1 MKDSTLMREVHVDP
15 QTGLHEREAPTLPGI
30 PVLAGIVLLAV
41 AGAVLLVVG
50 RARGGELRSPLVLV
64 AIVLFLIAGLAT
76 LGLTQVVPGQ
86 ARVVQ
91 LFGGYRGTI
100 RSSGLRWVN
109 PLTARRRI
117 STRIRN
123 HETSQAK
130 VNDADGNPIEIAAV
144 VVWRVEDTAQ
154 AVYEVEDVVEFVAI
168 QTESAVRHVASAFPY
183 EGHGDGRPSLRQH
196 PEEVG
201 KQLTSEIAVR
211 VEAAGVHV
219 VESRLT
225 RLSFAPEIAQAM
237 LRRQQAEAVVAA
249 RQRIVDGAV
258 GMVEM
263 ALERL
268 DEKSIVD
275 LEGERR
281 AAMVSNLL
289 TVLCSDQPTQPIV
302 NAGSLY
308 T

>member
-1 MKDSTLMREVHVDP
+1 MKDTAVMREVLVDTH
-15 QTGLHEREAPTLPGI
+15 TGLREREAWALPGI
-30 PVLAGIVLLAV
+30 PALVGLIVIAAIGVVLISAAAGGPETALRVIAIILFAITVVGV
-41 AGAVLLVVG
+41 AG
-50 RARGGELRSPLVLV
+50 
-64 AIVLFLIAGLAT
+64 
-76 LGLTQVVPGQ
+76 LTPVVPGQ
-86 ARVVQ
+86 SRVVQ

-100 RSSGLRWVN
+100 RTTGLRLVN
-109 PLTARRRI
+109 PLTTRRKV

-123 HETSQAK
+123 HETALAK

-154 AVYEVEDVVEFVAI
+154 SVYEVEDVVEFVGI
-168 QTESAVRHVASAFPY
+168 QTESAVRHVASAYPY
-183 EGHGDGRPSLRQH
+183 EGHGDGAVSLREH
-196 PEEVG
+196 PEEINA
-201 KQLTSEIAVR
+201 KLTAEIAAR

-249 RQRIVDGAV
+249 RARIVDGAV

-268 DEKSIVD
+268 DEKALVE

>member
-1 MKDSTLMREVHVDP
+1 MKEAALIRELQVEPH
-15 QTGLHEREAPTLPGI
+15 TGLREREAATLGGVPMLAGAI
-30 PVLAGIVLLAV
+30 VLAAAGV
-41 AGAVLLVVG
+41 ALLVVG
-50 RARGGELRSPLVLV
+50 SSGDRGARAAFLVPALL
-64 AIVLFLIAGLAT
+64 LFLIAGLAFR
-76 LGLTQVVPGQ
+76 GLTQVVPGQ

-91 LFGGYRGTI
+91 LFGGYRGTV
-100 RSSGLRWVN
+100 RTSGLRWVN
-109 PLTARRRI
+109 PLTTRLRV

-123 HETSQAK
+123 HETTQAK

-144 VVWRVEDTAQ
+144 VVWRVDDTAQ

-168 QTESAVRHVASAFPY
+168 QTESALRHVAGAFPY
-183 EGHGDGRPSLRQH
+183 EGHGEGHPSLRQN
-196 PEEVG
+196 PEEINA
-201 KQLTSEIAVR
+201 QLTFEIAAR

-268 DEKSIVD
+268 DEKALVD

>member
-1 MKDSTLMREVHVDP
+1 MKDAALMTEVHVDP
-15 QTGLHEREAPTLPGI
+15 HTGLREREAATLSGVA
-30 PVLAGIVLLAV
+30 VLAGVILLAAVGVVLLAV
-41 AGAVLLVVG
+41 GPSAGGGARAALVV
-50 RARGGELRSPLVLV
+50 V
-64 AIVLFLIAGLAT
+64 AIVLFLIAFLAAR
-76 LGLTQVVPGQ
+76 GLTPVAPGQ

-91 LFGGYRGTI
+91 LFGGYRGTV
-100 RSSGLRWVN
+100 RTTGLRWVN
-109 PLTARRRI
+109 PLTTRLRV

-123 HETSQAK
+123 HETEQAK

-144 VVWRVEDTAQ
+144 VVWRVRDTAQ
-154 AVYEVEDVVEFVAI
+154 AAYEVEDVVQFVAI

-183 EGHGDGRPSLRQH
+183 EGHGDGRPSLREH
-196 PEEVG
+196 PEVIT
-201 KQLTSEIAVR
+201 KQLTAEIAAR
-211 VEAAGVHV
+211 VDAAGVEV

-268 DEKSIVD
+268 DEKSLVD

>member
-1 MKDSTLMREVHVDP
+1 MKDAALISEVHMDP
-15 QTGLHEREAPTLPGI
+15 QTGLHEREAATLPGV
-30 PVLAGIVLLAV
+30 PVAAGLILALLVGVVLISVRNGAGDGGRAALLTVGVLLLAV
-41 AGAVLLVVG
+41 AIVGA
-50 RARGGELRSPLVLV
+50 
-64 AIVLFLIAGLAT
+64 
-76 LGLTQVVPGQ
+76 LGLTPVVPGQ

-91 LFGGYRGTI
+91 LFGGYRGTV
-100 RSSGLRWVN
+100 RTPGLRWLN
-109 PLTARRRI
+109 PLTNRRRV

-123 HETSQAK
+123 HETEQAK

-144 VVWRVEDTAQ
+144 VVWRVEDTARS
-154 AVYEVEDVVEFVAI
+154 VYEVEDVVEFVAI

-183 EGHGDGRPSLRQH
+183 EGHGDGRPSLREH
-196 PEEVG
+196 PEVITR
-201 KQLTSEIAVR
+201 QLTAEIAAR
-211 VEAAGVHV
+211 VEAAGVQV

-237 LRRQQAEAVVAA
+237 LRRQQADAVVAA

-268 DEKSIVD
+268 DEKSLVD

>member
-1 MKDSTLMREVHVDP
+1 MQDRTLADARSDTVGVAEI
-15 QTGLHEREAPTLPGI
+15 HERPGMDLPGLPI
-30 PVLAGIVLLAV
+30 LGAAVVLLVAGSLLVAAGVRAPGIVLI
-41 AGAVLLVVG
+41 VLG
-50 RARGGELRSPLVLV
+50 ILV
-64 AIVLFLIAGLAT
+64 A

-86 ARVVQ
+86 ARVLQ

-100 RSSGLRWVN
+100 RTTGLRWVN
-109 PLTARRRI
+109 PIVQRRKV

-123 HETSQAK
+123 HETALAK
-130 VNDADGNPIEIAAV
+130 VNDANGNPIEIAAV
-144 VVWRVEDTAQ
+144 VVWQVEDTAR
-154 AVYEVEDVVEFVAI
+154 ALYAVEDVVQFVGI
-168 QTESAVRHVASAFPY
+168 QTESAVRHVAGAYPY
-183 EGHGDGRPSLRQH
+183 EGHGDAGPSLRDH
-196 PEEVG
+196 PDEVNT
-201 KQLTSEIAVR
+201 QLTSEIAAR

-268 DEKSIVD
+268 DQKGLVELD
-275 LEGERR
+275 GERR

>member
-1 MKDSTLMREVHVDP
+1 MEDSALIREVHVDP
-15 QTGLHEREAPTLPGI
+15 HTGLHEREAATLPGI
-30 PVLAGIVLLAV
+30 PVLAGLIVVLVVGVVLVGMGRGAGGARISLLVLGIILLAV
-41 AGAVLLVVG
+41 SLLG
-50 RARGGELRSPLVLV
+50 Y
-64 AIVLFLIAGLAT
+64 
-76 LGLTQVVPGQ
+76 LGLTSVVPGQ

-100 RSSGLRWVN
+100 RIPGLRWIN
-109 PLTARRRI
+109 PLTVRRRV

-123 HETSQAK
+123 HETEQAK

-144 VVWRVEDTAQ
+144 VVWRVEDTARS
-154 AVYEVEDVVEFVAI
+154 VYEVEDVVQFVAI

-183 EGHGDGRPSLRQH
+183 EGHGDGRPSLREH
-196 PEEVG
+196 PEEIT
-201 KQLTSEIAVR
+201 KQLTAEIAAR

-268 DEKSIVD
+268 DEKALVD

>member
-1 MKDSTLMREVHVDP
+1 MKETALMVEAHVEP
-15 QTGLHEREAPTLPGI
+15 HPGMREREAATLPGV
-30 PVLAGIVLLAV
+30 PVLVGIILLIAAGV
-41 AGAVLLVVG
+41 VLLVVG
-50 RARGGELRSPLVLV
+50 AAAGRGARGPLVLV
-64 AIVLFLIAGLAT
+64 AVVLFLIAILAAR
-76 LGLTQVVPGQ
+76 GLTPVAPGQ

-91 LFGGYRGTI
+91 LFGGYRGTV
-100 RSSGLRWVN
+100 RATGLRWVN
-109 PLTARRRI
+109 PLTTRLRV

-123 HETSQAK
+123 QESEQAK

-154 AVYEVEDVVEFVAI
+154 AVYEVEDVVQFVAI

-183 EGHGDGRPSLRQH
+183 EGHGDGRPSLREH
-196 PEEVG
+196 PEVIT
-201 KQLTSEIAVR
+201 KQLTAEIAAR
-211 VEAAGVHV
+211 VEAAGVYV

-268 DEKSIVD
+268 DETSLVD